1 MNRDEARALMSALL
15 DGELDAAQAE
25 ELCRRIEQD
34 AELARE
40 YEQLVSLRRATRS
53 SLDPPAVT
61 EADWDALALR
71 IAARGSEGLGWT
83 LLAPGA
89 LALVV
94 GGAATVLLSS
104 EIPLWTRLAC
114 GAVFAGL
121 TFLLLS
127 AIADRLRARRV
138 ERYDRV
144 NR

>member
-15 DGELDAAQAE
+15 DGELDAAQAD
-25 ELCRRIEQD
+25 LLRRQIAQD
-34 AELARE
+34 PELARE
-40 YEQLVSLRRATRS
+40 YEQLAVLSHATRS
-53 SLDPPAVT
+53 SLDPPTVT
-61 EADWDALALR
+61 EADWDTLALR

-83 LLAPGA
+83 LLVPGA

-94 GGAATVLLSS
+94 GGAAAFLLSS
-104 EIPLWTRLAC
+104 EVPLWTRLAC